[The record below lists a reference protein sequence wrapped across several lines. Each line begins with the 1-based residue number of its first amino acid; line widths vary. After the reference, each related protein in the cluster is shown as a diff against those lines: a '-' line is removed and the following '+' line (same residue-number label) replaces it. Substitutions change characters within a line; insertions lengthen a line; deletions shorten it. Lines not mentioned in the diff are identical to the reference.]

1 MFTIVSAG
9 NLGASDC
16 LWLGVLWA
24 LCEREAASGEKRAI
38 MRFSIRYQLLLP
50 LLALML
56 GLVGA
61 STWSAWSSGQRARRQ
76 IEKQIDDIAETV
88 HAVPVPLDN
97 RTLRLMKKLSG
108 AEFLLCDENRQPI
121 RDDDNELI
129 ATLMEVP
136 AVLPSPSEHPMQ
148 HFDKPVKVGKGYYLC
163 GGLPLGQ
170 GPRPGAILYILY
182 PESLWQEAVWEALRP
197 ALLLGIVGSVISVFL
212 SVLLTQRLTARI
224 QEMGRRTRLIAE
236 GDFSPMPLPN
246 RHDELRDLGRSV
258 NEMAQRLTQY
268 QETSRQTERLRLLG
282 QVSGGLAHQLRNGVA
297 GARLAVQLHAQD
309 CPSPPTPLPGGEG
322 RNTDDVE
329 SLRVALRQ
337 LSLVEMHLKKFLDLG
352 KAIELQRQPCK
363 LEVILRDTADLLG
376 PQCRHAHIDLRIV
389 APEIPTIEMIG
400 DTAQLS
406 NLFLNV
412 ITNALE
418 AAGPD
423 GWVDVRWGMA
433 SDQRAF
439 VEVRDSGPGPTP
451 EVAARLFEPFVTG
464 KREGVGLGLAV
475 ARQVAEAHG
484 GSIHWTREAEST
496 CFRIELPC
504 TDFSAQSTSE
514 AKA

>member
-1 MFTIVSAG
+1 
-9 NLGASDC
+9 
-16 LWLGVLWA
+16 
-24 LCEREAASGEKRAI
+24 

-108 AEFLLCDENRQPI
+108 AEFLLCDEKRQPI

-129 ATLMEVP
+129 ATLTEVP
-136 AVLPSPSEHPMQ
+136 AALPSPSEHPMQ
-148 HFDKPVKVGKGYYLC
+148 HFDKPVKVGKAYYLC

-197 ALLLGIVGSVISVFL
+197 ALLLGIVGSVISVLL
-212 SVLLTQRLTARI
+212 SVLLTQHLTARI
-224 QEMGRRTRLIAE
+224 QEMERRTRLIAE
-236 GDFSPMPLPN
+236 GDFSPMPLPSRN
-246 RHDELRDLGRSV
+246 DELRDLGRSV
-258 NEMAQRLTQY
+258 NEMAQRLTQF

-309 CPSPPTPLPGGEG
+309 CPSTLTE
-322 RNTDDVE
+322 DVE

-363 LEVILRDTADLLG
+363 LEVILRDTAELVC
-376 PQCRHAHIDLRIV
+376 PQCRHAHIDLRIA
-389 APEIPTIEMIG
+389 APETPTIDMIG
-400 DTAQLS
+400 DAAQLS

-418 AAGPD
+418 AAGPG
-423 GWVDVRWGMA
+423 GWVEVRWGMA
-433 SDQRAF
+433 SQQRAF

-484 GSIHWTREAEST
+484 GSIGWASEAGCT
-496 CFRIELPC
+496 CFRIELSLA
-504 TDFSAQSTSE
+504 DISV
-514 AKA
+514 